1 MPSLTAEMLWLA
13 DIARRRS
20 FANWLFMVTN
30 GLMIHAGVCAYCEQG
45 YLGFWICDDQKS
57 CILFCDECQTAFL
70 SPQDVAADIPILAR
84 SGEIQELDVS
94 YVGGRD
100 ALREEV
106 ASFGWA
112 MFIKGKYPY
121 YKNKSGYRISAE
133 KAEVEQRKRDRK

>member
-1 MPSLTAEMLWLA
+1 MK
-13 DIARRRS
+13 RS
-20 FANWLFMVTN
+20 SATLLIMVAN

-57 CILFCDECQTAFL
+57 CILLCDECEVAFL
-70 SPQDVAADIPILAR
+70 SPQDVAIDNPILAR

-94 YVGGRD
+94 YIGGRD

-112 MFIKGKYPY
+112 MFIKGEYPY
-121 YKNKSGYRISAE
+121 YKNKSGYRISPE
-133 KAEVEQRKRDRK
+133 KAKAEQLKRDRK